1 MHTLRRHGFLL
12 CVSLTVAC
20 SASDSASDTA
30 AEPRGAG
37 TPTTSGGSSAGSS
50 AVATGASAPGGAK
63 PAGGASTGNSAPVET
78 LPPERE
84 TTVDFQLPQA
94 SENYVYT
101 VNPKA
106 GTVAIINASTQAIKT
121 IKTGAQPTYLQT
133 LTGTDQAI
141 VVNVGSNKA
150 SVIRMRNDL
159 PEKTDLAVNAGAN
172 AIAVAPDGK
181 HAVIYYNANFATSGK
196 TPGSYQDVAVLSVS
210 ADGQAD
216 ASVSMTVGFQPRDV
230 FFDNQSAHAYVVT
243 DDGVSILDFAK
254 IEKEGAGIA
263 KLISFGGGVDQKNAD
278 VAITPDG
285 RFGIARAEGK
295 SELHLVELENGK
307 VRSLDLATAYTP
319 QNAEADD
326 VDAGVREPAVIVT
339 DLDLMP
345 QGGEALAALRN
356 QSAIVRLPLPDAFDD
371 PSKVQTIHVEDSVV
385 GSLTVAPDGRTALA
399 YTTAVE
405 LERMVIVDLDRNTA
419 PRTVLLRKAVH
430 AVAYTPDSNTAL
442 ITHEKLPGSPDDPGL
457 SPEDAL
463 DRAYGYSMLRIA
475 SGDVKLQRTA
485 TQLGPIAMV
494 PDASYL
500 FILFRDDGAAIK
512 EVQRVALKSFL
523 VDPIIQL
530 ENPPISMGVAR
541 ASGAVFVNL
550 EHPDGRMTF
559 IDWEEPVEKLK
570 TVTGFELNSKIR
582 N

>member
-1 MHTLRRHGFLL
+1 LL
-12 CVSLTVAC
+12 CVSLTVGC
-20 SASDSASDTA
+20 SASDA
-30 AEPRGAG
+30 ADEATGARSSG
-37 TPTTSGGSSAGSS
+37 PTPSGGSAAGSS
-50 AVATGASAPGGAK
+50 AVSTGSSASGGAK
-63 PAGGASTGNSAPVET
+63 APNGAAAPAGDKPVET

-121 IKTGAQPTYLQT
+121 IKTGSQPTYLQT

-150 SVIRMRNDL
+150 SVIRMRNDT

-181 HAVIYYNANFATSGK
+181 HAVIYYNANFAAAGK

-210 ADGQAD
+210 ADGSAD
-216 ASVSMTVGFQPRDV
+216 ASVSMTVGFQPRNV
-230 FFDNQSAHAYVVT
+230 FFDNQGAHAYVVT
-243 DDGVSILDFAK
+243 DDGVSILDFSK

-263 KLISFGGGVDQKNAD
+263 KLVSFGGDVDQKNSD

-285 RFGIARAEGK
+285 RFGIARSEGK

-319 QNAEADD
+319 EATDADD
-326 VDAGVREPAVIVT
+326 ADAGVKAPAVIVT

-371 PSKVQTIHVEDSVV
+371 PSKVQTIHVDGSVV

-405 LERMVIVDLDRNTA
+405 LERMVIVDLNQNTP

-442 ITHEKLPGSPDDPGL
+442 ITHEKLPGSPDEPGL

-500 FILFRDDGAAIK
+500 FILFRDDASAIK